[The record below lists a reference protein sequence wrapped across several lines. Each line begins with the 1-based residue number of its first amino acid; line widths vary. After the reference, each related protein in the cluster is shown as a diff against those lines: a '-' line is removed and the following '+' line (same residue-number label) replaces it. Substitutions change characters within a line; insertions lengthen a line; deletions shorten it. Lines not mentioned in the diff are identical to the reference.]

1 MINETIR
8 NSKKIKIFPFV
19 ITNEILPQRVYP
31 ALLSPEIIPH
41 FEITAFGGRPS
52 KDKIIDRLDKEIDK
66 REGYKKEWR
75 SKHTKIEIASLHDFS
90 NRIENGTPYFEID
103 DEKYTVPREVYESND
118 CVFIG
123 TNNLTHDAYTAD
135 AVNNGK
141 HFIVEKP
148 YVVTKEGLKNVEDLE
163 KLIEEKGLI
172 GKVTA
177 HFAHKPAS
185 LALFENIQGFVGEYG
200 KINKISGFY
209 EEFADPLKGRTIDTF
224 DKNKSGGGICLDT
237 LGHFEIILVALGA
250 HIDLNGETFF
260 EWDSY
265 NGFNSETYAKVRHK
279 IRDGNSFKD
288 GAEAEIIVSKFA
300 DRYENPLNKE
310 HKELILNFEGGHN
323 ANVLFSENKIEIKKN
338 ENLEKT
344 ILGNH
349 PLNEYISVLE
359 DFYKCILEGRESF
372 TSTKVGIEAMNVIL
386 HLYDHY
392 RNDKHK
398 ISKYRQNGA

>member
-209 EEFADPLKGRTIDTF
+209 EEFDDPLKGRTIDTF